1 MTNAHIISF
10 FLFGAGQILPRCDLQ
25 IGVIPLGQ
33 LHRAAGQFKQA
44 AVIGDQAGF
53 FRIQL
58 VQRGL
63 AMLDGVPH
71 PLPCDAEIFGNFS

>member
-1 MTNAHIISF
+1 MVDTRIRREA
-10 FLFGAGQILPRCDLQ
+10 AGITAANLRDEHPQAVQ
-25 IGVIPLGQ
+25 IG
-33 LHRAAGQFKQA
+33 LHPCVAAGVAELCF
-44 AVIGDQAGF
+44 
-53 FRIQL
+53 QL